1 MKIGFSFGR
10 CLRDIVLGKVKIDD
24 VLLIVGRTCMPD
36 EDGCK
41 WVIGQYM
48 ARRGYLGGLDE
59 ARCMEVGLE
68 LYRSRRIIEP
78 RSVGA
83 HAFQAPAECVWMDL
97 FPTTVDDTPNE
108 SVTAAWEH
116 YRMLIGLTSQLPE
129 VDEEALKHR
138 KSQQAEA
145 PASAPK
151 KRGRKSKA
159 DKQAEAERKKVI
171 DLLSALIV

>member
-10 CLRDIVLGKVKIDD
+10 CVRDIVLGKVKIDD

-36 EDGCK
+36 EQDCK
-41 WVIGQYM
+41 WVINEYM
-48 ARRGYLGGLDE
+48 SRRAYLGGLDQ

-78 RSVGA
+78 RGVGA

-97 FPTTVDDTPNE
+97 FPTTVEDEPNE
-108 SVTAAWEH
+108 SVTAAWEQ

-129 VDEEALKHR
+129 VDEESLMHR
-138 KSQQAEA
+138 KLQQAEA
-145 PASAPK
+145 PAPK

-159 DKQAEAERKKVI
+159 EKEAEASQQKAL
-171 DLLSALIV
+171 DMLSAMIV